1 MDSISFSHV
10 RHYRKI
16 CNGYMA
22 AGARG
27 ISVIFSSGDNGV
39 HARDDPSSCSNNTF
53 VVQFPASCPYGV
65 CTSAHVAQCSPL
77 TLNAVTTVG
86 SSQGFPETAA
96 PFSAGGFSNTFDRPA
111 YQDIAVTEFLSTI
124 PPEFPGVFQRAG
136 RAYPDVAMQGVNY
149 QAFDGGNLTHGS
161 GTSASAPAFASLI
174 ALLNARLVADGHT
187 PLGFLNRGSCH
198 MCASECVGA
207 GVDQSRSVHLRRGRP
222 CGRVQRRDRREQH
235 GRRSAGLQ
243 RCEHDRVQRR
253 DGLGCYHWSAH
264 SWERER
270 GVDVSPTGW
279 GTADFVRL
287 LKAANQGSS
296 NGSAVSPGAEA
307 EDDA

>member
-1 MDSISFSHV
+1 MDPISFSHV

-65 CTSAHVAQCSPL
+65 CTSAHVARRSPL

-124 PPEFPGVFQRAG
+124 PPDFPGVFQRTG

-149 QAFDGGNLTHGS
+149 QTFDGGNLTHGS

-174 ALLNARLVADGHT
+174 ALLNARLGTDGLA
-187 PLGFLNRGSCH
+187 PLGFLNRGSC
-198 MCASECVGA
+198 CARSACAQALTRVAAFIYGVAGPAGAFNDVTVGSNTAVGA
-207 GVDQSRSVHLRRGRP
+207 QECNP
-222 CGRVQRRDRREQH
+222 ANTTAF
-235 GRRSAGLQ
+235 SA
-243 RCEHDRVQRR
+243 V
-253 DGLGCYHWSAH
+253 
-264 SWERER
+264 
-270 GVDVSPTGW
+270 TGW
-279 GTADFVRL
+279 DATTGQFVVWKESVELTTILQDGVPRTL
-287 LKAANQGSS
+287 R
-296 NGSAVSPGAEA
+296 VC
-307 EDDA
+307 